1 MAQIRD
7 LTIATKT
14 YTALSGASATSPAI
28 WGGDP
33 LNAAKRV
40 GRARLQVLTKDNGT
54 KTARRIVIS
63 YVLPC
68 NTDTTGMP
76 RDRMIA
82 ELSVLV
88 PNGASES
95 EISTF
100 TAHIQGIVAN
110 PDIAQA
116 ITLGFAPV

>member
-14 YTALSGASATSPAI
+14 YTALSGASAASPAI
-28 WGGDP
+28 WGGNP
-33 LNAAKRV
+33 LDATKRV
-40 GRARLQVLTKDNGT
+40 GRARLQVLTKDNGP
-54 KTARRIVIS
+54 KTARRIVVS

-68 NTDTTGMP
+68 NNDTTGLP

-88 PNGASES
+88 PIGASEG
-95 EISTF
+95 EIATF
-100 TAHIQGIVAN
+100 TAQVQGIVAN

-116 ITLGFAPV
+116 IISGYAPV